1 VRSPDPF
8 LESTALLV
16 ATDAVA
22 GLLTL
27 EDGRY
32 VMQLRDLKP
41 NIFYPGHWGLFGGAI
56 DSGESERDALCREL
70 QEELAFRPR
79 SMTRFAGL
87 DFDLSA
93 IGVGKVSRAVY
104 EVPVST
110 EEFAAFKLREGL
122 AYDALTARTILTE
135 VKVTPYD
142 SFAIWLHQARG
153 RLSSVDR
160 DRAQGLPRSFRK
172 KRA

>member
-1 VRSPDPF
+1 MRSCIPATMQCRTIIWCSVAVSGETWVQGTIYALGASRVRSPDPF

-41 NIFYPGHWGLFGGAI
+41 DIFYPGHWGLFGGAI
-56 DSGESERDALCREL
+56 DPGESERDALCREL

-79 SMTRFAGL
+79 
-87 DFDLSA
+87 
-93 IGVGKVSRAVY
+93 
-104 EVPVST
+104 
-110 EEFAAFKLREGL
+110 
-122 AYDALTARTILTE
+122 
-135 VKVTPYD
+135 
-142 SFAIWLHQARG
+142 
-153 RLSSVDR
+153 
-160 DRAQGLPRSFRK
+160 
-172 KRA
+172 